1 MCCTGTAAVTTGSVV
16 ARPSFAPDG
25 AHASHSHRQYDYG
38 GRRGAREVRERAL
51 GVMLTWRGQAWA
63 PSPTRISCRRT
74 PRWCAP
80 TSTPTDVTRPA
91 TRPGSLLGRPS
102 INRWAPAD
110 QRTENT
116 ASQPPDAPSQDR
128 SGVLHRNCSRHDRFG
143 SRTAQLR
150 ARWSSCFAQ
159 PSAVRLRWTQRCAR
173 GAGASSGCYV
183 DVARA
188 SMGAVSDTDKL
199 PPNAPMVRTD
209 QHAHGRDSTRH
220 ASGIFARTPE
230 HQSVGASGSAD

>member
-1 MCCTGTAAVTTGSVV
+1 MWY
-16 ARPSFAPDG
+16 
-25 AHASHSHRQYDYG
+25 SHRQYDYG
-38 GRRGAREVRERAL
+38 GRRGVCEVRERAL

-63 PSPTRISCRRT
+63 PSPTRISRRRT

-91 TRPGSLLGRPS
+91 TRPGSLLGHPS

-128 SGVLHRNCSRHDRFG
+128 SGVLHGNCSRHDRFG

-150 ARWSSCFAQ
+150 ARRSSYVAQ
-159 PSAVRLRWTQRCAR
+159 ASAVQLRWTQRCVR

-183 DVARA
+183 TRRGQARA
-188 SMGAVSDTDKL
+188 PS
-199 PPNAPMVRTD
+199 P
-209 QHAHGRDSTRH
+209 TRI
-220 ASGIFARTPE
+220 SCRRTPRR
-230 HQSVGASGSAD
+230 HTPISTPTGATRPVAGRVPSLGPPSTNRWAPADQRTENIAAAEG